1 VPFQDAGYVGY
12 RRSCPQP
19 TVAYVLVPGCSL
31 LRWLPY
37 PPRIAST
44 KPLGLKVRRCETQ
57 FKPGDKVFGSCRGAF
72 AEFVCT
78 SESALVMTPDN
89 VTFEQAASVLV
100 AAFTTLWGLRDKG
113 QIQPGHKVLINGAA
127 GGVRTLAVQIAK
139 STKPSNAHI
148 QLSRRL
154 QRLARY

>member
-1 VPFQDAGYVGY
+1 
-12 RRSCPQP
+12 
-19 TVAYVLVPGCSL
+19 
-31 LRWLPY
+31 
-37 PPRIAST
+37 
-44 KPLGLKVRRCETQ
+44 
-57 FKPGDKVFGSCRGAF
+57 
-72 AEFVCT
+72 
-78 SESALVMTPDN
+78 MTPDN